1 MKKFLSLI
9 LITII
14 TVSNCIIMSAC
25 GKPKSSPVEDFE
37 YEFEDGTVTI
47 TGYIGSD
54 LEIIIPDTIEERPV
68 TTIGKEAFEGYDMTS
83 IIIPKSVTRIENTF
97 KDCNNLEKIEI
108 PDTLKE
114 LSCSFEDTKWY
125 DIQPNGVLYLND
137 MVVGYKGEKPDV
149 ITIDDGTKAILNGH
163 FCKYRYEYRFRDTS
177 VSGINAIH
185 IPESVNYIAEK
196 SVGYEH
202 YYYDLSELT
211 DKPSDSII
219 IYGKSGSVAETYA
232 NDNKIQFMEE

>member
-1 MKKFLSLI
+1 MKKFISII

-68 TTIGKEAFEGYDMTS
+68 TTIGKGAFEGYDMTS
-83 IIIPKSVTRIENTF
+83 ITVPEGVTTISVGAFVN
-97 KDCNNLEKIEI
+97 CSNLEVIGLPNTI
-108 PDTLKE
+108 KE
-114 LSCSFEDTKWY
+114 FNSSLDDTKWY
-125 DIQPNGVLYLND
+125 DNQPDGVLYLD
-137 MVVGYKGEKPDV
+137 DFVVGHKGSNPDIV
-149 ITIDDGTKAILNGH
+149 TIKDGTKAILQGDFGGTAYTNSLYSSLE
-163 FCKYRYEYRFRDTS
+163 KSISD
-177 VSGINAIH
+177 IH

-196 SVGYEH
+196 SVGYIH
-202 YYYDLSELT
+202 YEDAGF
-211 DKPSDSII
+211 DVPSTSII

-232 NDNKIQFMEE
+232 KDNKIQFMEE